1 MSRAVTIPLGAW
13 PLEMAHEYAAG
24 YCGEPSVDA
33 FPAKVATLLVGDKP
47 IDPAS
52 LIAANAQDDPASKWD
67 DQQG

>member
-1 MSRAVTIPLGAW
+1 
-13 PLEMAHEYAAG
+13 MAHEYAAG